1 MYGQDVPIRWRRVVR
16 VPVPNRLEF
25 ERPELVP
32 PRRGVGIH
40 QKPWVDAAALDGSLG
55 NTPTYDLDWEE
66 VL

>member
-1 MYGQDVPIRWRRVVR
+1 VR